1 MGFSWN
7 IIGQENIINNLID
20 LREKNALPNSFIFTG
35 LDGIGKSTLALEF
48 AKFLN
53 CKGNQDCDS
62 CSRLENQNH
71 PDLISIDTDSQCS
84 DKSCCKTSSG
94 NIVKNCVINE
104 NVISSV
110 KFNPLIG
117 NYKVIVI
124 NEADKLSKV
133 SYESILKTLEEVN
146 GKVLIILLVKNINNI
161 PDTIISRCQL
171 WKLKNISKEELKE
184 KLLLKFP
191 DKHNDI
197 NQIISFGSPTIGE
210 SIEMLN
216 DPIFFEERQSCIERV
231 INILNSSN
239 SKKLEYSKD
248 LVNAF
253 RKDKERL
260 FFELNIWKNLF
271 HEILISKNLE
281 DLINNFSMMENLIS
295 ISKIKIKKNVDIIS
309 KTEKMILHNVNPTLC
324 MDNMLLSMETK

>member
-7 IIGQENIINNLID
+7 IIGQENIIDNLKD
-20 LREKNALPNSFIFTG
+20 LKEKNNLPNSFIFTG

-48 AKFLN
+48 TKYLN
-53 CKGNQDCDS
+53 CKGAEDCDS
-62 CSRLENQNH
+62 CSRFENLNH
-71 PDLISIDTDSQCS
+71 PDLIFIDTDSQCS
-84 DKSCCKTSSG
+84 DNSCCKNSSG
-94 NIVKNCVINE
+94 TTIKNCVINE

-117 NYKVIVI
+117 DYKVIVI

-133 SYESILKTLEEVN
+133 SYQSILKTLEEVS
-146 GKVLIILLVKNINNI
+146 GKVLIILLVRNIINI

-171 WKLKNISKEELKE
+171 WKLKNIGKKELKE
-184 KLLLKFP
+184 KLLKKFP
-191 DKHNDI
+191 DNQHDI
-197 NQIISFGSPTIGE
+197 NKIISFGSPTIGE
-210 SIEMLN
+210 SIEMLS
-216 DPIFFEERQSCIERV
+216 DPIFFEERQNCIERV
-231 INILNSSN
+231 INILNSPN

-248 LVNAF
+248 LVTTY

-271 HEILISKNLE
+271 HEILIAKNLDE
-281 DLINNFSMMENLIS
+281 LINNFSTLDNLIS

-309 KTEKMILHNVNPTLC
+309 KTEKMILKNANPTLC
-324 MDNMLLSMETK
+324 LDNMLLSMETK